1 MNRLVCGMVVD
12 EDLYDKYNWSK
23 ETGMRR
29 KYTLG
34 GQEMSLDIVEFYS
47 TAESC
52 KVFYPELAEN
62 AKRVAEQIRKEIRD
76 YYAAKDGRKEYVTMK
91 HDTFSEYIK
100 DLQEIHAKS
109 APERRELKEKMDMAQ
124 KRWEE
129 NQREFKS
136 DEHFLA
142 REKVVYLDAQ
152 EAYKNNIRE
161 LQKRTKEEIQAVQ
174 AEYDRHLNDF
184 YVANGNRIDESV
196 VKLLKS
202 GIRLTDAEIDNMV
215 SQNKSNP
222 TMLRLISDHCDA
234 NEISSQSARI
244 YGALARKNGTEEREA
259 FRTIAGMVEKAVSED
274 ETTSKVWGTEHS
286 HFERL
291 SNQQIESMNAY
302 SIQPAVNQEAASI

>member
-12 EDLYDKYNWSK
+12 EELYMKYQDKKYRIGREEFALGTIEIVAASK
-23 ETGMRR
+23 DYDAYPYLKAQAQGV
-29 KYTLG
+29 
-34 GQEMSLDIVEFYS
+34 VEQ
-47 TAESC
+47 
-52 KVFYPELAEN
+52 V
-62 AKRVAEQIRKEIRD
+62 QGEIRE

-129 NQREFKS
+129 NQREFKG

-142 REKVVYLDAQ
+142 REKVVY
-152 EAYKNNIRE
+152 KNNIRE
-161 LQKRTKEEIQAVQ
+161 LQKRTQEEIQAVQ

-184 YVANGNRIDESV
+184 YAANGNRIDESV

>member
-1 MNRLVCGMVVD
+1 MNRLVCGIVVD
-12 EDLYDKYNWSK
+12 EELYMKYQYKKYRIGREEFALGTIEIVAASK
-23 ETGMRR
+23 DYDAYPYLKAQAQG
-29 KYTLG
+29 
-34 GQEMSLDIVEFYS
+34 IVEQ
-47 TAESC
+47 
-52 KVFYPELAEN
+52 V
-62 AKRVAEQIRKEIRD
+62 QGEIRE

-109 APERRELKEKMDMAQ
+109 APERRELKEKMDMAK

-129 NQREFKS
+129 NQREFKN

-142 REKVVYLDAQ
+142 REKVVFLDAQ
-152 EAYKNNIRE
+152 EAYRNNIKE
-161 LQKRTKEEIQAVQ
+161 LQRRTQEEIQAVQ

-184 YVANGNRIDESV
+184 YTANGKRIDESV

-222 TMLRLISDHCDA
+222 TMLRLISDHCDS
-234 NEISSQSARI
+234 NKITSQSASI
-244 YGALARKNGTEEREA
+244 YGALARKNGAEEREA

-274 ETTSKVWGTEHS
+274 ETTSSVWGAEHS

-291 SNQQIESMNAY
+291 SSQQIESMNAY
-302 SIQPAVNQEAASI
+302 SIQPAVNQEAAGI

>member
-1 MNRLVCGMVVD
+1 MNKLVCGMVVD
-12 EDLYDKYNWSK
+12 EELYTKYQDKKYRIGREEYVLRTIEIVAASK
-23 ETGMRR
+23 DYDAYPYLKAQAQGVV
-29 KYTLG
+29 
-34 GQEMSLDIVEFYS
+34 GQVQE
-47 TAESC
+47 
-52 KVFYPELAEN
+52 
-62 AKRVAEQIRKEIRD
+62 EIRE
-76 YYAAKDGRKEYVTMK
+76 YYAAKDGRKEYVAMK
-91 HDTFSEYIK
+91 HNTFSEYIK

-109 APERRELKEKMDMAQ
+109 APERRALKEKMDMAK

-129 NQREFKS
+129 NQREFKG

-161 LQKRTKEEIQAVQ
+161 LQKRTQEEIQAVQ
-174 AEYDRHLNDF
+174 VEYERHLNDF
-184 YVANGNRIDESV
+184 YTANGNRIDEST

-215 SQNKSNP
+215 NQNKSNP
-222 TMLRLISDHCDA
+222 TMLRLISDHCDT
-234 NEISSQSARI
+234 NEISNQSARI

-259 FRTIAGMVEKAVSED
+259 FSTIAGMVEKAVSED
-274 ETTSKVWGTEHS
+274 ETTSEVWGAEHS

-302 SIQPAVNQEAASI
+302 SIQPAVDQVAASI